1 MRMRWITPSVN
12 VMRRATSIVISTL
25 SVGALTL
32 ALTSGA
38 TAQPEQAERGKPPA
52 GHELPKM
59 PVMRGG
65 GGSVAS
71 VDPIVSQVGIDV
83 LEKGGNAADA
93 AVAMA
98 GAVGVVE
105 PYSSGIGGGGFF
117 VHYDAKSGEVETI
130 DGRETA
136 PASFH
141 DKVFLDKDGEE
152 MDFDTVVNSGL
163 SVGVPG
169 TPATWEMAADR
180 YGSKSLNQ
188 LLKPSEDIAKR
199 GFVVDQAFHDATK
212 ENAERFA
219 QFPDTAKIYLPGGEP
234 IKVGAILRNPDLAKA
249 YKAIRTGGADAMQQ
263 GKLGKAVVRTAR
275 NPRTAPGVSVPRG
288 KMTHEDMR
296 SYKALVKEPVH
307 SEHRGLDVYGMPA
320 PSSGGVAVGE
330 ILNLVESYEERTGT
344 KAEDLSEGEWA
355 HWFAEASATAFA
367 DRNRYVG
374 DVPDVPTEELLS
386 QDFADERS
394 CLFDED
400 EAMDRPVP
408 FGEPDGDYSDCEES
422 TGTTK
427 PGAEDQHTT
436 SLTAVD
442 KKGNTVTYTLTIEQF
457 GGSGMVVPGYGFLLN
472 NELTDFNFSPVTEGV
487 PDPNLPGPGKRPRSS
502 MAPTIVLED
511 GKPWMTA
518 GSPGGATIITTVAQ
532 LVAGVT
538 DRGMPIGDALAT
550 PRISSR
556 NASST
561 ELEPQ
566 LADGEVGEY
575 LESLGHTTKKVD
587 RLGNATGIRI
597 HDRRDH
603 EAAAEPTRSG
613 GGSAMVVKPDWW
625 RYAKHR

>member
-1 MRMRWITPSVN
+1 
-12 VMRRATSIVISTL
+12 MRRATSIIVSTL

-32 ALTSGA
+32 AATSGA
-38 TAQPEQAERGKPPA
+38 TASESRGEGTKPPA
-52 GHELPKM
+52 GHDLPKV

-65 GGSVAS
+65 GGAVSS
-71 VDPIVSQVGIDV
+71 VDPIASQVGIDV

-117 VHYDAKSGEVETI
+117 VHYDAKSGKVETI

-136 PASFH
+136 PATYDEES
-141 DKVFLDKDGEE
+141 FLDEDGEP

-180 YGSKSLNQ
+180 YGTKSLNQ

-199 GFVVDQAFHDATK
+199 GFVVDQAFHDATVD
-212 ENAERFA
+212 NAERFA
-219 QFPDTAKIYLPGGEP
+219 QFPDTAKIYLPNGEP

-249 YKAIRTGGADAMQQ
+249 YKQIRKQGSSAMQQ
-263 GKLGKAVVRTAR
+263 GKLGKATVKTAR

-288 KMTHEDMR
+288 EITR
-296 SYKALVKEPVH
+296 SDVRKYEALVKEPVH

-320 PSSGGVAVGE
+320 PSSGGIAVGQ
-330 ILNLVESYEERTGT
+330 ILNLLESYEEQTGT
-344 KAEDLSEGEWA
+344 DVEELPEKEWA

-367 DRNRYVG
+367 DRNKYVG

-386 QDFADERS
+386 QDFADERA
-394 CLFDED
+394 CAFDED
-400 EAMDRPVP
+400 QAMERPVP
-408 FGEPDGDYSDCEES
+408 FGEPDGDYGDCEASEE
-422 TGTTK
+422 TTK
-427 PGAEDQHTT
+427 PSSEDQHTT

-442 KKGNTVTYTLTIEQF
+442 KKGNAVTYTLTIEQF

-472 NELTDFNFSPVTEGV
+472 NELTDFNFAPVTEN
-487 PDPNLPGPGKRPRSS
+487 DPNLPGPGKRPRSS
-502 MAPTIVLED
+502 MAPTIVLQD

-532 LVAGVT
+532 MIAGVA

-556 NASST
+556 NAAST
-561 ELEPQ
+561 ELEPA
-566 LADGEVGEY
+566 LFDGEVGEY
-575 LESLGHTTKKVD
+575 LRSIGHETKEVD
-587 RLGNATGIRI
+587 RLGNASGIRYY
-597 HDRRDH
+597 DRRDM
-603 EAAAEPTRSG
+603 EAAAEPSRAG
-613 GGSAMVVKPDWW
+613 GGSAMVVKPEWW
-625 RYAKHR
+625 RQSKP

>member
-1 MRMRWITPSVN
+1 
-12 VMRRATSIVISTL
+12 MRRRASLLASTL
-25 SVGALTL
+25 TVGALTL
-32 ALTSGA
+32 AATSGA
-38 TAQPEQAERGKPPA
+38 IAAPERSGGPPPV

-59 PVMRGG
+59 PVMRGSG
-65 GGSVAS
+65 GAVSS

-105 PYSSGIGGGGFF
+105 PYSSGLGGGGFF
-117 VHYDAKSGEVETI
+117 VHYDSDSGTVETI

-136 PASFH
+136 PASF
-141 DKVFLDKDGEE
+141 DEDVFLDEEGEE

-188 LLKPSEDIAKR
+188 LLKPAERIARR
-199 GFVVDQAFHDATK
+199 GFVVDEEFHDATVDN
-212 ENAERFA
+212 EERFS

-249 YKAIRTGGADAMQQ
+249 YRQVRTHGADAMQH
-263 GKLGKAVVRTAR
+263 GRMGEAVVETAR

-288 KMTHEDMR
+288 EMTQQDMEA
-296 SYKALVKEPVH
+296 YEALVKKPVH
-307 SEHRGLDVYGMPA
+307 SEHRGLDVYGMPT

-330 ILNLVESYEERTGT
+330 ILNLLEAYEERTGQKT
-344 KAEDLSEGEWA
+344 KDLPEGEWA

-367 DRNRYVG
+367 DRNRYVA
-374 DVPDVPTEELLS
+374 DVPGVPTQELLS

-400 EAMDRPVP
+400 TAMDRPVP

-422 TGTTK
+422 SGTTS

-442 KKGNTVTYTLTIEQF
+442 KHGDVVTYTLTIEQF

-472 NELTDFNFSPVTEGV
+472 NELTDFNFSPTTKGV

-502 MAPTIVLED
+502 MAPTIVLKD

-532 LVAGVT
+532 LIAGVA
-538 DRGMPIGDALAT
+538 DRGMPIGDALAA
-550 PRISSR
+550 PR
-556 NASST
+556 
-561 ELEPQ
+561 
-566 LADGEVGEY
+566 
-575 LESLGHTTKKVD
+575 
-587 RLGNATGIRI
+587 
-597 HDRRDH
+597 
-603 EAAAEPTRSG
+603 
-613 GGSAMVVKPDWW
+613 
-625 RYAKHR
+625 